1 MQELVESAAE
11 VLYGLIHARYIATQ
25 RGMQQMLDK
34 FKVAKALGDRCMK
47 QLVYEA
53 LSYWYMRP

>member
-1 MQELVESAAE
+1 MESAAE

>member
-1 MQELVESAAE
+1 MESAAE

-34 FKVAKALGDRCMK
+34 FKVTKALSNKC
-47 QLVYEA
+47 
-53 LSYWYMRP
+53 MRP